1 VTKFI
6 FPAKYDQLS
15 KTFRIFAPRLR
26 KQIKMDDKRTSKID
40 DNSMKAA
47 EPVAVMRRQ
56 DSLDG
61 MLAYITDQ
69 KVSAALRW
77 ELGHRLITDAEHDM
91 QVRPAFELELQLREL
106 QRQVGVDVKPD
117 FDTFENAY
125 LFLSVCKDP
134 SLLSKASVYLTD
146 HATVMLKIII
156 GETTSSVDI
165 GREEFTYA
173 IVNTKTAKTRMG
185 RGLSDDEKTMKEFIQ
200 VMQVSR

>member
-1 VTKFI
+1 MHF
-6 FPAKYDQLS
+6 S
-15 KTFRIFAPRLR
+15 KTIRTFVLKLR
-26 KQIKMDDKRTSKID
+26 KQIDMDDKHTSKID
-40 DNSMKAA
+40 DNVMKAA
-47 EPVAVMRRQ
+47 EPVAIMHRQ

-69 KVSAALRW
+69 NVSAALRW

-106 QRQVGVDVKPD
+106 QRQTGIDVKPD
-117 FDTFENAY
+117 LDTFDNAY
-125 LFLSVCKDP
+125 LFVNVCKDP

-173 IVNTKTAKTRMG
+173 IVSTKTANTRMG
-185 RGLSDDEKTMKEFIQ
+185 RGHTDDIKTMKEFFNLL
-200 VMQVSR
+200 RK

>member
-1 VTKFI
+1 
-6 FPAKYDQLS
+6 
-15 KTFRIFAPRLR
+15 
-26 KQIKMDDKRTSKID
+26 MDDKRTSKID
-40 DNSMKAA
+40 DNSMKVA

-117 FDTFENAY
+117 FDTFENA
-125 LFLSVCKDP
+125 FIFINACKDS

-156 GETTSSVDI
+156 DKTTSSVDI
-165 GREEFTYA
+165 GRDEFTYA
-173 IVNTKTAKTRMG
+173 VVNTETVATKMG
-185 RGLSDDEKTMKEFIQ
+185 RGRTDDMKSMKDFFKLLHK
-200 VMQVSR
+200 

>member
-1 VTKFI
+1 MYF
-6 FPAKYDQLS
+6 S
-15 KTFRIFAPRLR
+15 KTFRTFAPNFR
-26 KQIKMDDKRTSKID
+26 KQVKMDDKRTSKID

-69 KVSAALRW
+69 NVSAALRW

-91 QVRPAFELELQLREL
+91 QVRPAFELELQLREF
-106 QRQVGVDVKPD
+106 QRQTDLDVKPD

-125 LFLSVCKDP
+125 VFVDVCKDP

-173 IVNTKTAKTRMG
+173 IVNTKMVNTRMG
-185 RGLSDDEKTMKEFIQ
+185 RGHTDDVQAMKEFYNLL
-200 VMQVSR
+200 RK